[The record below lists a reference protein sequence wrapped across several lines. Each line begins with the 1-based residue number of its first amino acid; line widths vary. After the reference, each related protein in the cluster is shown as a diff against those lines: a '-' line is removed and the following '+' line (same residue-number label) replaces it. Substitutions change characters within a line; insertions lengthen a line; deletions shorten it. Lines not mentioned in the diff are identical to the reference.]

1 MFIKLEDKNLYILNA
16 LNNNIV
22 VTYNNTFPKQKIKV
36 KTYKDKNKNT
46 FSIVILNDNMFCVR
60 DISIKQLDL
69 IQNILTPA
77 LFNHETNNLQH
88 LFLYRL
94 VINSN
99 KSLNYEF
106 GRLVIKTK
114 NNFYDISIIDITNPN
129 NSVTFKLYN
138 NVTFYT
144 NLAFKKLQING
155 SIIFEFNDFEK
166 VRYLQIKNERIYVY
180 FPVNETYKIKLFDA
194 INELLAKY
202 V

>member
-1 MFIKLEDKNLYILNA
+1 MFIKLEDKNLYILNE

-60 DISIKQLDL
+60 NISIKQLDL

-106 GRLVIKTK
+106 GGLVIKTK
-114 NNFYDISIIDITNPN
+114 NNFYDISIVDITNPN

>member
-106 GRLVIKTK
+106 GGLVIKTK
-114 NNFYDISIIDITNPN
+114 NNFYDISIVDITNPN